1 MERGGGGST
10 GHVET
15 SNGVVL
21 LKGLASNVTLETVPK
36 APLSFAP
43 GREYHPPIF
52 GTLGDRVVQVKR
64 ERELIYN
71 SQLID

>member
-1 MERGGGGST
+1 MGM
-10 GHVET
+10 
-15 SNGVVL
+15 SNVAVL
-21 LKGLASNVTLETVPK
+21 QKGLASNVTLGTVPK